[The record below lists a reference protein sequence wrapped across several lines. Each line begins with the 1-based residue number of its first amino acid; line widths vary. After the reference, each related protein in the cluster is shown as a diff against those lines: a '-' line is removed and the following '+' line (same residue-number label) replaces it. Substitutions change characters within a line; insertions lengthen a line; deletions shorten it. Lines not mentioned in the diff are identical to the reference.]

1 MLRLSRSN
9 LNGHSLSV
17 LFEWNLG
24 LFGPAILKLMIV
36 IAGGNGT

>member
-1 MLRLSRSN
+1 MLRLSRLN

-17 LFEWNLG
+17 LFEWNLE
-24 LFGPAILKLMIV
+24 LFGPAILKLRIV